1 MVEFI
6 AVFFSYL
13 MGSFPTA
20 LVVSRRIRNVDIREL
35 GDGNMGARNTFRQL
49 GLVPGIIVALGD
61 GLKGMMAVLFAQRL
75 GLSPSWQCFA
85 GAAAILGHDFPV
97 LAGFRGGQGL
107 ATTVGSMMVL
117 FPEQSAPGMVL
128 YGLLYLVTR
137 NSDIA
142 AGTGCALIAWL
153 LWRSDQPALFLVYAV
168 TSLVFIPV
176 KKALDAHRIQSA
188 GSLQE
193 KNHHS

>member
-20 LVVSRRIRNVDIREL
+20 LVVSRRVHNVDIREL

-75 GLSPSWQCFA
+75 GLAPSWQCLA
-85 GAAAILGHDFPV
+85 GAAAIAGHDFPV
-97 LAGFRGGQGL
+97 LAGFRGGQGF
-107 ATTVGSMMVL
+107 ATTVGTMMVL
-117 FPEQSAPGMVL
+117 FPVQSAPGMAL

-142 AGTGCALIAWL
+142 AGTGCALIAFL
-153 LWRSDQPALFLVYAV
+153 LWKSDQPGLLLIYTV
-168 TSLVFIPV
+168 TTLVFIPV
-176 KKALDAHRIQSA
+176 KKALDAHRIQPIET
-188 GSLQE
+188 LQH
-193 KNHHS
+193 KNNHS